1 MSSRRQAATV
11 VCPVLPWPP
20 TGGAEKR
27 TLRLLEAMDRAGA
40 TPHVLTAD
48 ASVEAGAALRGRGWT
63 VELAAAPP
71 PSLSDRVRQHA
82 GRRPSPYLPDV
93 ARRLRA
99 SATAP
104 PAFVQIEHV
113 MAGYYFD
120 AHPSAPVVLSTHNVD
135 SEMLETIARDR
146 RPLSTAWARDWNRSL
161 ATASTERRTA
171 RRADAVLCVSEHDA
185 EHFARLGARTVL
197 VPNGVDD
204 EVFAVGEP
212 PPGREDVLFF
222 GRLDYPPNDHGLR
235 RFLDEVWPLV
245 AAERPAARLR
255 VVGAGLGG
263 TASAAVSRSPRAEA
277 VGMVPDILEE
287 LAGCSVVVVPI
298 WQGGGTRLKVLEAL
312 GAGRPIVGTAL
323 GVSGIGVKAGVHAYV
338 AEGPRDFA
346 AATTRLLEDAPA
358 ARRLAANGRA
368 LAEGYRWSVT
378 TAPASELYAR
388 WAQERP
394 VSRG

>member
-1 MSSRRQAATV
+1 MSGRHQRATV

-20 TGGAEKR
+20 TGGAQKR
-27 TLRLLEAMDRAGA
+27 TLRLLEAMDRAGV
-40 TPHVLTAD
+40 TPHVLTPD
-48 ASVEAGAALRGRGWT
+48 ASLEAAAALRARGWT
-63 VELAAAPP
+63 VEVAAAPP
-71 PSLSDRVRQHA
+71 PSLFARIRQHA
-82 GRRPSPYLPDV
+82 SRRPSPHLADV
-93 ARRLRA
+93 ERRLRA
-99 SATAP
+99 STAAP

-120 AHPSAPVVLSTHNVD
+120 VHPAAPVALSTHNVD
-135 SEMLETIARDR
+135 SEMLGTIARDR
-146 RPLSTAWARDWNRSL
+146 RPLTPAWARDWNRSL
-161 ATASTERRTA
+161 AMASTERRTA

-204 EVFAVGEP
+204 EVFAIGEP
-212 PPGREDVLFF
+212 PPGRERVLFF

-245 AAERPAARLR
+245 AAERPAAHLR

-263 TASAAVSRSPRAEA
+263 AASTALAGSQRAEA

-287 LAGCSVVVVPI
+287 LAGCSTVVVPI

-312 GAGRPIVGTAL
+312 GAGRPIVGTPL
-323 GVSGIGVKAGVHAYV
+323 GVSGIGVERGIHAFV
-338 AEGPRDFA
+338 AEGPRDLA
-346 AATTRLLEDAPA
+346 AATARLLGDAPA

-368 LAEGYRWSVT
+368 LARSYRWSVT
-378 TAPASELYAR
+378 TAPAGELYAR
-388 WAQERP
+388 WAQARD
-394 VSRG
+394 

>member
-1 MSSRRQAATV
+1 MSGSRRGATV

-20 TGGAEKR
+20 TGGAQKR
-27 TLRLLEAMDRAGA
+27 TLRLLEAMERAGV
-40 TPHVLTAD
+40 TPHVLTPD
-48 ASVEAGAALRGRGWT
+48 ATVEAGAALRARGWS
-63 VELAAAPP
+63 VEVAAAPP
-71 PSLSDRVRQHA
+71 PSLSDRIRQHA
-82 GRRPSPYLPDV
+82 SRRPSPYLADV

-99 SATAP
+99 PATA
-104 PAFVQIEHV
+104 ARSFVQIEHV

-120 AHPSAPVVLSTHNVD
+120 AHPSAPVALSTHNVD

-146 RPLSTAWARDWNRSL
+146 RPLTVAWARDWNRSR
-161 ATASTERRTA
+161 ATATTERRTA
-171 RRADAVLCVSEHDA
+171 RRADAVLCVSAHDA
-185 EHFARLGARTVL
+185 AHFARLGARTVL
-197 VPNGVDD
+197 APNGVDD
-204 EVFAVGEP
+204 EVFSIDEP
-212 PPGREDVLFF
+212 RPGREQVLFF

-263 TASAAVSRSPRAEA
+263 AASAALARSQRAEA

-312 GAGRPIVGTAL
+312 GAGRPIVGTPL
-323 GVSGIGVKAGVHAYV
+323 GVSGIGVEDGIDAYV
-338 AEGPRDFA
+338 AEGSRDFA
-346 AATTRLLEDAPA
+346 SATTRLLGDAPA

-378 TAPASELYAR
+378 MAPASELYAR
-388 WAQERP
+388 WSQTRD
-394 VSRG
+394 